1 MSCSGIGHNNLS
13 LRGALIIPISG
24 GRQEFLPV
32 TVCKLTSSPGQ
43 KVGTNVAFGS
53 RLLQPNGRKTLLRG
67 DGRRG
72 DEKTRQRRDAEK
84 CGVTL
89 TLTYTKSGRGERGGA
104 PPQGQRQ
111 LIQTR

>member
-53 RLLQPNGRKTLLRG
+53 RLLQPNGRKTSYGVTG
-67 DGRRG
+67 DG
-72 DEKTRQRRDAEK
+72 ETKRQGNAGMPRNAGLLLPSPTQSRE
-84 CGVTL
+84 
-89 TLTYTKSGRGERGGA
+89 GGKA
-104 PPQGQRQ
+104 
-111 LIQTR
+111 